1 MSAAALATGP
11 RSPTF
16 KALTQQLDSDLRE
29 LESSVLHLE
38 KSLDSVVEVVV
49 GSGMLVSWLSR
60 CPGTLLVTHL
70 PPRLYSESSS
80 AWSGPQLAN
89 PHVLCKLQTP
99 GFGEGPKV
107 IYTGLGSCD
116 DCNRP
121 AGSGEIPS
129 RTTMSLQPVS
139 ARLSAMA
146 WSLLLLL
153 VPVLVS
159 LLPHKPRH
167 TVDALTP
174 SSTYDHLKLLVLS
187 HSAKSKGASLRLVGK
202 YKGHIR
208 ESQASELPIRTT
220 NTGKVQGS
228 LIHVQG
234 AEVDIH
240 TFLGIPFAK
249 PPLGPLRFAPP
260 QPPEAWSGVRDGT
273 SYPAMCLQDTDASVA
288 IVKTLFNDTILP
300 FTDMSEDCLYLNVYT
315 PAHSHEG
322 SNLPVMVWIHG
333 GGLMVGVASMYDGS
347 SLTAFEDVVVVTIQ
361 YRLGILG
368 YFSTGDKHATGNW
381 GYLDQVAA
389 LHWVQ
394 QNIAYFG
401 GDPGRVTLFGESA
414 GGTSVSSH
422 VVSPMSQGLFHGAIM
437 ESGVALLPGLIA
449 SSSDVVSTM
458 VANLSACG
466 QVDSEALVSCL
477 RDKNKEEIL
486 AINKHFKLIPGVVDG
501 AFLPR
506 HPQEILASDD
516 FQPVPSIIGVNNDEY
531 GWLIPKV
538 RPKPKPPV
546 EMNRETVQDAL
557 QKMSTIMMMPP
568 EFSDLLM
575 EEYMGS
581 SDDPQTLRAQFQEM
595 MADSIFVMPALQ
607 VAKFHRS
614 HAPVYFY
621 EFQHRPNFLNDVK
634 PPHVKA
640 DHSDEIVFV
649 FGAFSWIPKFKFTEE
664 EKLLSKKMMKY
675 WANFARNGNP
685 NGEGLPH
692 WPQSDQE
699 EQYLQLKTQPEV
711 GRALKAHRLRF
722 WTETV
727 PQKYQELMEAKKKHS
742 EL

>member
-1 MSAAALATGP
+1 M
-11 RSPTF
+11 
-16 KALTQQLDSDLRE
+16 
-29 LESSVLHLE
+29 
-38 KSLDSVVEVVV
+38 
-49 GSGMLVSWLSR
+49 
-60 CPGTLLVTHL
+60 
-70 PPRLYSESSS
+70 
-80 AWSGPQLAN
+80 
-89 PHVLCKLQTP
+89 
-99 GFGEGPKV
+99 
-107 IYTGLGSCD
+107 
-116 DCNRP
+116 
-121 AGSGEIPS
+121 
-129 RTTMSLQPVS
+129 
-139 ARLSAMA
+139 
-146 WSLLLLL
+146 
-153 VPVLVS
+153 
-159 LLPHKPRH
+159 
-167 TVDALTP
+167 
-174 SSTYDHLKLLVLS
+174 
-187 HSAKSKGASLRLVGK
+187 
-202 YKGHIR
+202 
-208 ESQASELPIRTT
+208 
-220 NTGKVQGS
+220 
-228 LIHVQG
+228 
-234 AEVDIH
+234 
-240 TFLGIPFAK
+240 
-249 PPLGPLRFAPP
+249 
-260 QPPEAWSGVRDGT
+260 
-273 SYPAMCLQDTDASVA
+273 
-288 IVKTLFNDTILP
+288 
-300 FTDMSEDCLYLNVYT
+300 
-315 PAHSHEG
+315 
-322 SNLPVMVWIHG
+322 
-333 GGLMVGVASMYDGS
+333 ASMYDGS
-347 SLTAFEDVVVVTIQ
+347 TLTALEDVVVVTIQ

-422 VVSPMSQGLFHGAIM
+422 AVSPMSQGLFHGAIM

-486 AINKHFKLIPGVVDG
+486 AINKVGLPGAGMKQHFKLIPGVVDG

-531 GWLIPKV
+531 GWIIPK
-538 RPKPKPPV
+538 
-546 EMNRETVQDAL
+546 
-557 QKMSTIMMMPP
+557 MMPP
-568 EFSDLLM
+568 EFSELLM
-575 EEYMGS
+575 EEYIGS
-581 SDDPQTLRAQFQEM
+581 SDDPQTLQAQCQEM
-595 MADSIFVMPALQ
+595 MADYIFVIPALQ

-621 EFQHRPNFLNDVK
+621 EFQHRPNFLKDVK

-640 DHSDEIVFV
+640 DHGDEIIFV
-649 FGAFSWIPKFKFTEE
+649 FGAFSWNTYIKFTEE

-727 PQKYQELMEAKKKHS
+727 PQKYKELIEAKKKHS